1 MSKNSAVY
9 KQLPAVSKLLD
20 SDSLSDKIEEY
31 GRQAVT
37 ESIRRILENYRKI
50 LKTQSQEI
58 SENQIIQSICDDIE
72 KSNKNSLIK
81 VVNASRV
88 IINTNLGRVPLSEK
102 VF

>member
-58 SENQIIQSICDDIE
+58 SENQIIQRY
-72 KSNKNSLIK
+72 L
-81 VVNASRV
+81 R
-88 IINTNLGRVPLSEK
+88 
-102 VF
+102 